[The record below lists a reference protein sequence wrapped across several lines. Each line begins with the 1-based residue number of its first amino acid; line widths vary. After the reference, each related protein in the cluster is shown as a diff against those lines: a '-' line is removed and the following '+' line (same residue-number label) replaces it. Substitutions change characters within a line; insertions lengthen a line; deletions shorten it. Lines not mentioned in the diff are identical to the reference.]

1 MIKFFRSIRKDLMEK
16 NKTGKYFK
24 YALGEIVLVVIGIL
38 IALQINNWNQ
48 SKQEQEL
55 ETNYLKGIKANLQDD
70 ILELEQLF
78 AKDTIKLDAFTYLI
92 RTFNTEPI
100 KLNREAIIDN
110 LYSASGYNWFEG
122 NNVVFEDMKS
132 SGRLNLIRSDS
143 IKYPIQ
149 KYYRFFEEVI
159 KQENLYNSFV
169 EKYSDK
175 NSQYFNVSSFT
186 ESRALDRWNGHTGP
200 PDISSIESSDFQ
212 RIKPHLIDNL
222 SQIKDSRTHAHEVR
236 KGLYHKAKDLNK
248 SIYHYLQNHN

>member
-1 MIKFFRSIRKDLMEK
+1 MIKFFRKIRQNIIQE
-16 NKTGKYFK
+16 NRFSKYLL
-24 YALGEIVLVVIGIL
+24 YAIGEIVLVVIGIL

-100 KLNREAIIDN
+100 KPNRQAIIDN

-169 EKYSDK
+169 EKYSDR

-186 ESRALDRWNGHTGP
+186 ENKALDRWNGHTGP
-200 PDISSIESSDFQ
+200 PDISSIGSADFK
-212 RIKPHLIDNL
+212 RIKPQLVDNL

-236 KGLYHKAKDLNK
+236 KGLYQKAKDLEK
-248 SIYHYLQNHN
+248 SIDHYLQNQN